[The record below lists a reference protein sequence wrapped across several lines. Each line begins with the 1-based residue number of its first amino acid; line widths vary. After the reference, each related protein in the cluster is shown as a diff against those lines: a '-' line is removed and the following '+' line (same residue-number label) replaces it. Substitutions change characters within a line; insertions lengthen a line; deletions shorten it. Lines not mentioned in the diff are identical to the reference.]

1 MHTQTFLQKIKT
13 LKIHKQNTIQITR
26 TLCNSKKYRQSF
38 PQHKN
43 VATVD
48 RKTKKIKCSQNLNKE
63 T

>member
-26 TLCNSKKYRQSF
+26 TLCNSKKYPQSF

-48 RKTKKIKCSQNLNKE
+48 RKTKK
-63 T
+63 